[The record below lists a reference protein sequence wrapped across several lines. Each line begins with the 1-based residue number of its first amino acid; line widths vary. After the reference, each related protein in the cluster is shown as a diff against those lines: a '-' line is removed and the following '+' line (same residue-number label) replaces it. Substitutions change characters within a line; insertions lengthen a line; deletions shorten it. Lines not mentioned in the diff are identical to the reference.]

1 MNFNEININ
10 ELDLQN
16 VGSWP
21 FVARIVAVAIV
32 FVAVLA
38 GGFIFMVQPQL
49 DALEEAE
56 GQQTK
61 HQKKLE
67 RVQRQ
72 QVDLDAFRDYLK
84 DMETSFGAMLRQL
97 PPAAEVENL
106 VEDITQTGLANQLI
120 FDKFI
125 PGTAQ
130 RRAFYAQLPINI
142 EVSGSYHQLG
152 HFVNGVASLP
162 RMVTLHNIRVSDA
175 AKGSNLLSM
184 KAEARIYWYTTRG
197 GRG

>member
-1 MNFNEININ
+1 MDINDLN

-56 GQQTK
+56 GQQITL
-61 HQKKLE
+61 QKKIE

-97 PPAAEVENL
+97 PPEAEVENL

-125 PGTAQ
+125 PGSAQ

-142 EVSGSYHQLG
+142 EVTGSYHQLG

-162 RMVTLHNIRVSDA
+162 RMVTLHNIRMNASKTGD
-175 AKGSNLLSM
+175 KLLSM
-184 KAEARIYWYTTRG
+184 QAEARIYWYTTS
-197 GRG
+197 GRGRNG